1 MLTVQKYY
9 SMYCRSNAKL
19 ETKNSKHGT
28 FFKKFPNKRHIPMYA
43 KTLKEN
49 LFFALICAS
58 RRQFE
63 VQSKFW
69 QRHKSLKQKGN
80 ASESGYFKNLWSL
93 EKEEKL
99 LNKIINI

>member
-1 MLTVQKYY
+1 MF
-9 SMYCRSNAKL
+9 CRSNAKL

-28 FFKKFPNKRHIPMYA
+28 FLKKFPNERHIPMYA

-49 LFFALICAS
+49 VFFALICAS

>member
-1 MLTVQKYY
+1 
-9 SMYCRSNAKL
+9 
-19 ETKNSKHGT
+19 
-28 FFKKFPNKRHIPMYA
+28 MYA

-69 QRHKSLKQKGN
+69 QRHKRLKQKGN